1 MKLRSK
7 ILLIGL
13 SLVTVC
19 SSVYI
24 NHVSAQ
30 NDENIDDSSTIYN
43 QMVVLDENGIPSIV
57 EYDDVPQVAIYSDVV
72 EEYDV
77 VVDDEIIATTDTYQ
91 EANKIYSAS
100 MYSRSA
106 YEDDVYEIKQGE
118 KVVRTNQPSIVRLT
132 RNPNETINYKEVLTG
147 RKGYT
152 NGAYANDA
160 AYIQTNSNGT
170 IRCKAAGVVMDIDP
184 KNVLKIEPFTST
196 SKVSYYS
203 INNGRIMHNYTY
215 IYGSQITHAST
226 MVGYQQDYMK
236 NNAKYYSYDGH
247 YFYTDYAT
255 MVSDY
260 QKNTY
265 ANSINY
271 NQPYY
276 NYFQF
281 LSHRVK
287 SNLSVDYINDY
298 IVKVTDPLP
307 AVGEYV
313 SGKNSK
319 LRNNASAF
327 VNAQNKYTVNAGLT
341 LGISI
346 NESGYGRSSLAYN
359 RNNMFGHAAY
369 DSNPAAGNSYNT
381 VEDCINAHNYYF
393 ISKGWLDGGDS
404 RYRGPHLGDK
414 QSGINVAYASDP
426 YWGEKAAASYYYI
439 DANKVDYGKTK
450 IGIINGEHGFYKDP
464 STSHRIYT
472 SGAVGSGNAGKIY
485 DFPVAVIDT
494 VIGSDGKKWYK
505 IYSDTVLNSDRTK
518 KNYPGIYD
526 INRDY
531 VYIQAD
537 VVTIV
542 NEGTSSDSGNAGNYK
557 TGDVNND
564 GKVDSM
570 DMYQITQHIL
580 GKIKF
585 EGNSFTA
592 ADTNSDNKIDSMDMY
607 NVIQIILKK

>member
-1 MKLRSK
+1 
-7 ILLIGL
+7 
-13 SLVTVC
+13 
-19 SSVYI
+19 
-24 NHVSAQ
+24 
-30 NDENIDDSSTIYN
+30 
-43 QMVVLDENGIPSIV
+43 
-57 EYDDVPQVAIYSDVV
+57 
-72 EEYDV
+72 
-77 VVDDEIIATTDTYQ
+77 
-91 EANKIYSAS
+91 
-100 MYSRSA
+100 
-106 YEDDVYEIKQGE
+106 
-118 KVVRTNQPSIVRLT
+118 
-132 RNPNETINYKEVLTG
+132 
-147 RKGYT
+147 
-152 NGAYANDA
+152 
-160 AYIQTNSNGT
+160 
-170 IRCKAAGVVMDIDP
+170 
-184 KNVLKIEPFTST
+184 
-196 SKVSYYS
+196 
-203 INNGRIMHNYTY
+203 
-215 IYGSQITHAST
+215 

-369 DSNPAAGNSYNT
+369 DSNPDAGNSYNT